1 MSQTGPIVLVDD
13 DPDDQEMI
21 ERIIK
26 KMDLKN
32 EIRHFSNGEQVF
44 EYLKT
49 TKENPFIVI
58 CDINMPIINGI
69 ELKTLIDKDPV
80 LKLKSIPFVF
90 LSTAA
95 NPEQVGEAYKLSV
108 QGFFL
113 KGQSYD
119 VLKNSLKRI
128 IEYWQACVHPNNL

>member
-26 KMDLKN
+26 KMSLKN
-32 EIRHFSNGEQVF
+32 EIKHFTDGEQVY

-49 TKENPFIVI
+49 TKEHPFIVI
-58 CDINMPIINGI
+58 CDINMPIINGL

-80 LKLKSIPFVF
+80 MKLKSIPFVF

-95 NPEQVGEAYKLSV
+95 NPEQVAEAYKLSV

-119 VLKNSLKRI
+119 VLRSSLRRI
-128 IEYWQACVHPNNL
+128 IEYWQACIHPNNL